1 MNKSNSCYCAIVS
14 EKNLNRLTPWLSL
27 NWKNGLLIIKSR
39 RKFSLDISSGFD
51 LCFNTFQKFEI
62 TSNFQTVVQ
71 LASDVENLG
80 NRAAC
85 DDTPSNIDII
95 LSEISS
101 LQPFI
106 GPESGE
112 NFILA
117 LEEILSPENLGNR
130 TDFDRSYLLD
140 IWEKAGGEKNL
151 FNPCVKPPA

>member
-1 MNKSNSCYCAIVS
+1 M
-14 EKNLNRLTPWLSL
+14 SL

-51 LCFNTFQKFEI
+51 LCFNIFKKFEI
-62 TSNFQTVVQ
+62 TSNFQTVIQ

-117 LEEILSPENLGNR
+117 LEEILSPENVGNR

-151 FNPCVKPPA
+151 FNLCVKAPA